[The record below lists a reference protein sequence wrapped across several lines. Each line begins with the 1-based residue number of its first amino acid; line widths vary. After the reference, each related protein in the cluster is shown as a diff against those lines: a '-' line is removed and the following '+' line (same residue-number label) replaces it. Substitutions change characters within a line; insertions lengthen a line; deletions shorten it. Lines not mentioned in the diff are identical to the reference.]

1 MNVALFGQKVLA
13 DIIKD
18 FELRSSWIA
27 QIDLISSDSIPYRS
41 QKRRRHIHRG
51 EAKTTRRWRQRL
63 ERCRLKESQE
73 PPASERG
80 KERIVSQS
88 LQREDNSADIWTLD
102 FWSAQ
107 LEEDKFLLF

>member
-27 QIDLISSDSIPYRS
+27 QIDPISSDSIPYRS
-41 QKRRRHIHRG
+41 QKRRSHIHRG
-51 EAKTTRRWRQRL
+51 EAKTMRRWRQRL

-73 PPASERG
+73 PLASERG
-80 KERIVSQS
+80 KEWIVSQS